1 MGMLNSVTFVVI
13 RYVFIQRETNGDE
26 TDIESCR
33 IISTLCFDAG
43 LFAVIL
49 WWNMFSCG
57 NEKLVKE
64 ENTINNIDSRLFRT
78 NKLVIAPLKN

>member
-33 IISTLCFDAG
+33 IVSTLCFDAG

-49 WWNMFSCG
+49 
-57 NEKLVKE
+57 
-64 ENTINNIDSRLFRT
+64 
-78 NKLVIAPLKN
+78 